1 MHTKTCFVYVYTNTF
16 YEPIANSFL
25 FYCIQ
30 NVIYA
35 KSLTNHLIPLN
46 MKCLYIMC
54 YFLNL

>member
-16 YEPIANSFL
+16 YKPIASSIL
-25 FYCIQ
+25 FYYCIE

-46 MKCLYIMC
+46 MK
-54 YFLNL
+54 F